1 MLRGSHERHI
11 RLLGARLEDALHRC
25 MMLASP
31 YGTIQL
37 LRPANGRVREFLLDV
52 NDSGSVRW
60 RWLLTSVETGTQ
72 LSITRHLSVPWLPTW
87 GQGSPRSGRELV
99 RALDLLPRALN
110 LKIAVLGG
118 GTGLYTT
125 LLGLRDRSWNLTAII
140 SGLSQQIVRDPKD
153 ERGSLPPDDASLCLV
168 ALAPTSDETMALRSL
183 LEHRMHGGRWRGT
196 HVGPVLLEALA
207 ETQGSMQGGLD
218 AGTKLLGVHGRIVV
232 ADDIGRASAGTVAA
246 AEEAILQA
254 DMVVVAPGHV
264 AANAPVMAR
273 PGIVEAMRATRSTK
287 LVVTKIMT
295 AEGDPSDE
303 PTTSYQLQAI
313 TSLAPLSFDA
323 VVANS
328 PSFTRQQLAA
338 YAAVGARPVLPDRDR
353 TSAYAATIVTEELVA
368 PGHLARHDP
377 KRLGDVLISVGTQL
391 VLAAAESEL
400 NPFPGH
406 PPDVDHLAAI
416 QVERPIGVMRSAD
429 NQDI

>member
-1 MLRGSHERHI
+1 
-11 RLLGARLEDALHRC
+11 

-52 NDSGSVRW
+52 NDSGSARW
-60 RWLLTSVETGTQ
+60 RWLLTSVESGTE

-87 GQGSPRSGRELV
+87 GQGLPGFGRELV

-168 ALAPTSDETMALRSL
+168 ALAPASDETMALRSL
-183 LEHRMHGGRWRGT
+183 LEHRMHEGPWRGT

-232 ADDIGRASAGTVAA
+232 ADDIGRA

-273 PGIVEAMRATRSTK
+273 PGVVKAMRATRSIK
-287 LVVTKIMT
+287 VVVTKIMT
-295 AEGDPSDE
+295 AEGDPGDE
-303 PTTSYQLQAI
+303 PTTSHQLQAI

-328 PSFTRQQLAA
+328 PSFTRHQLAA
-338 YAAVGARPVLPDRDR
+338 YAAMGAHPVLPDRDR
-353 TSAYAATIVTEELVA
+353 TSAYAATIVIDELVA

-391 VLAAAESEL
+391 VLAAAESEP
-400 NPFPGH
+400 NPLPGH

-416 QVERPIGVMRSAD
+416 QVERPIGLMRSPD
-429 NQDI
+429 NQDV